1 LVVLLIVVV
10 EFETEHAIADSE
22 IQLDC
27 SKARNDDATSYEPLA
42 SVGSKAQLLSS
53 ETQFVGLKT

>member
-1 LVVLLIVVV
+1 MIIGCLGLIVVV
-10 EFETEHAIADSE
+10 EFETEHDIADSE

-27 SKARNDDATSYEPLA
+27 SKARNDGATSYEPLA

-53 ETQFVGLKT
+53 ETQLKV